1 MVGAMKAKKSLGQ
14 NFLRDENIIN
24 KIAEEISAFSHDLIV
39 EIGPGRGAL
48 TKKLVKK
55 NTFYLALEIDKDLSD
70 ILQKYESDKAQII
83 YEDILKVDLNNYLK
97 DLTYERLFIVGNL
110 PYYITTPI
118 IEKIIQSNLKITKL
132 VIMVQKEV
140 AERFMAQPKSKDYG
154 YFTLYLRYFFDIKKV
169 CDVSKNCFWPVPKV
183 ESMVISLE
191 PRENKP
197 NVDILK
203 YQEFLKTCFTQKRKI
218 LKNNL
223 KSYNWSK
230 VNEILKEHNYPE
242 NVRAEELSEDIFIQ
256 IFKDVG

>member
-14 NFLRDENIIN
+14 NFLIDNNIIN
-24 KIAEEISAFSHDLIV
+24 KIAEEISAFSNDLIL

-48 TKKLVKK
+48 TAKLIKKDS
-55 NTFYLALEIDKDLSD
+55 FYLAFEIDHDLTN
-70 ILQKYESDKAQII
+70 ILQKYESEKAKII
-83 YEDILKVDLNNYLK
+83 YADILKVDLNEYLK
-97 DLTYERLFIVGNL
+97 DLTYDRLFIVGNL

-118 IEKIIQSNLKITKL
+118 IEKIIQSDLKITKM

-154 YFTLYLRYFFDIKKV
+154 YFTLYLRYFFNIKKV
-169 CDVSKNCFWPVPKV
+169 CAVSKNSFWPIPKV

-191 PRENKP
+191 ARENKP

-203 YQEFLKTCFTQKRKI
+203 YQEFLKTCFAQKRKT

-230 VNEILKEHNYPE
+230 INEILKQNNYSE
-242 NVRAEELSEDIFIQ
+242 NVRAEELSEDIFLQ
-256 IFKDVG
+256 IFKYVG

>member
-1 MVGAMKAKKSLGQ
+1 MVGTMKAKKSLGQ
-14 NFLRDENIIN
+14 NFLIDENIIN
-24 KIAEEISAFSHDLIV
+24 KIAGKIPAFANDLIV

-48 TKKLVKK
+48 TEKLVKK
-55 NTFYLALEIDKDLSD
+55 DTFYLAFEIDKDLTK
-70 ILQKYESDKAQII
+70 ILQKYESKKAQII

-97 DLTYERLFIVGNL
+97 DLTYNNLFIVGNL

-140 AERFMAQPKSKDYG
+140 AERFMAQPQSKDYG
-154 YFTLYLRYFFDIKKV
+154 YFTLYLKYFFDIKKV
-169 CDVSKNCFWPVPKV
+169 CDVSKNSFWPVPKI
-183 ESMVISLE
+183 ESMVISFE
-191 PRENKP
+191 PRENQP

-203 YQEFLKTCFTQKRKI
+203 YQEFLKECFTQKRKT

-230 VNEILKEHNYPE
+230 IKEILKQNNYSE
-242 NVRAEELSEDIFIQ
+242 NVRAEELSEDMFLK
-256 IFKDVG
+256 IFKDVC